1 MPTVTFHKNG
11 ATFTG
16 EVKPDSNLVVRAG
29 VKQFP
34 FPHLRYGCGMG
45 KCTRCACR
53 VLAGGEHLPAPNW
66 KEQQKLGDERLAAGD
81 RLVCQ
86 LWITHDIELE
96 QAMAG
101 AAKAEKS
108 GVVATEAEPETER
121 VPMPEV
127 QAQPVPLP
135 EVQAQ
140 PVPMPEAQPQ
150 SVPAPEPRVQITFVT
165 NNAQVVSAPAGS
177 NLLRVSLREKGG
189 IPFRCG
195 GGLCGTCKCLV
206 EAGLEHTDAIKPKE
220 RRHLTKEQFA
230 QGWRMACQTFVHG
243 DVSVSWVPLAQ
254 RKAAAA
260 TG

>member
-1 MPTVTFHKNG
+1 MPTVTFRKNG
-11 ATFTG
+11 QTYTG
-16 EVKPDSNLVVRAG
+16 EVKQDSNLVVRAG

-96 QAMAG
+96 QTLPG
-101 AAKAEKS
+101 AAKVLPAAAA
-108 GVVATEAEPETER
+108 VTEPE
-121 VPMPEV
+121 PE
-127 QAQPVPLP
+127 PLAVVEP
-135 EVQAQ
+135 LRRPATDIDVA
-140 PVPMPEAQPQ
+140 
-150 SVPAPEPRVQITFVT
+150 PAPEPRVRVTFVT
-165 NNAQVVSAPAGS
+165 NNAQIVSAPAGS

-195 GGLCGTCKCLV
+195 GGLCGTCKCV
-206 EAGLEHTDAIKPKE
+206 IEAGLEHTDAIKPRE
-220 RRHLTKEQFA
+220 RRHLTEEQFA

-254 RKAAAA
+254 RKATAA
-260 TG
+260 TN